1 VLRPA
6 GLAASRWQV
15 AEIARLDGHAWF
27 DARWRPVVSEAQL
40 TSTGVAIVV
49 LSADG
54 GAPEAIVK
62 LALTGAASGR
72 LELETATLDTLH
84 ADHRLGRWRE
94 LIPRPIS
101 TGTLRGRRYRVDLP
115 LAGEVVTGSLHE
127 RRLRSAVLREAAESI
142 QVLHGVTA
150 QTLPGGPAL
159 GREWVDTHVHELL
172 RIVGGDSR
180 LGLAV
185 AQLREELYGAL
196 RGGTFAACRIHGDYW
211 PGNLLFSPR
220 GAKLPA
226 LAGIVDWDASG
237 PVEPAL
243 HDILHLL
250 LYTRRLV
257 TGRELGEIVSEQ
269 LRATHWSGDERALL
283 DGSWAWQGIS
293 DRHALLLYWLRQMA
307 MHIRQ
312 QTSLGG
318 WRVRIWQRRNV
329 GPVLELL

>member
-1 VLRPA
+1 MLRSA
-6 GLAASRWQV
+6 TLGTSRRHA
-15 AEIARLDGHAWF
+15 AEIARLEGHSWF
-27 DARWRPVVSEAQL
+27 EARWRPVVSEAQL

-49 LSADG
+49 LSANDG
-54 GAPEAIVK
+54 AAQAIVK
-62 LALTGAASGR
+62 LAVTDAASAR
-72 LELETATLDTLH
+72 LELETATLDALLG
-84 ADHRLGRWRE
+84 DNRLGRWRE

-115 LAGEVVTGSLHE
+115 LAGEVVTSSLHE
-127 RRLRSAVLREAAESI
+127 RRLRCAVLREAAESI

-150 QTLPGGPAL
+150 QTLRGGPDL
-159 GREWVDTHVHELL
+159 DRKWVDMHVHELL
-172 RIVGGDSR
+172 RMVGGDSR

-211 PGNLLFSPR
+211 PGNLLFSLGR
-220 GAKLPA
+220 AKLPA
-226 LAGIVDWDASG
+226 LVGIVDWDASG
-237 PVEPAL
+237 PLELPL
-243 HDILHLL
+243 HDILHLV

-257 TGRELGEIVSEQ
+257 TGRELGEIIGEQ
-269 LRATHWSGDERALL
+269 LRAPRWSGDERALL
-283 DGSWAWQGIS
+283 DASWAWWGIS

-329 GPVLELL
+329 GPVLESL